1 MVNCRHLKT
10 VTDAKGMIDPIL
22 TRNVFICGR
31 KCRIFHE
38 GQFVKECR
46 AYGRR
51 NHGTGDVS
59 CPAKNNE
66 DNITAFSSC
75 KIPLSNM
82 YPVELKIEDET
93 FNPLTAKLK
102 NRNFHPLVSR

>member
-1 MVNCRHLKT
+1 M
-10 VTDAKGMIDPIL
+10 
-22 TRNVFICGR
+22 
-31 KCRIFHE
+31 
-38 GQFVKECR
+38 KECR
-46 AYGRR
+46 ACGIR

-66 DNITAFSSC
+66 DNITAFSSY

-93 FNPLTAKLK
+93 FKRSMYKKHGCGCKRRHVGTT
-102 NRNFHPLVSR
+102 H